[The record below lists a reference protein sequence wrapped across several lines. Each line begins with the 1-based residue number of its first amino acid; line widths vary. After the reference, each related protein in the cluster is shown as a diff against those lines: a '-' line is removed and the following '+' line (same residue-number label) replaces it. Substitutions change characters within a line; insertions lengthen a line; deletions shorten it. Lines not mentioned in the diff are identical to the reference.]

1 MSASGG
7 DPKLPV
13 HPYLCGDSLPTS
25 EQQPALT
32 ATVRYFTINREK
44 LVSDY
49 PYEISPSAGKKVHV
63 EVFRIPYCEISGLG
77 PPPADLRNSHLGDI
91 YVDLSPAQ
99 YAVYGRVA
107 DGTWKRW
114 YDPQPFHKTEA
125 AIVKH
130 PHFRHRLLW
139 CSDAVG
145 ISWFVS
151 TTVHSNQERAKLK
164 GLVSAD
170 VDKTEETKWREA
182 AAIIGIAL
190 GREGWQREW
199 REGTARAGGDL
210 APLGDT
216 VIERVVRGAARSREA
231 QDAQSEGTR
240 TELEDEK
247 PALKEEICVLEKQL
261 ECAAQLVVAVEPKQ
275 FSEWMEKVVSDGIAT
290 ARNKMDPKVRE
301 YWDLRT
307 ELAAGEEQLC
317 KEETLLEDVQV
328 ALGLAISE
336 HKQLKLSAGV

>member
-1 MSASGG
+1 
-7 DPKLPV
+7 
-13 HPYLCGDSLPTS
+13 LPTS

-49 PYEISPSAGKKVHV
+49 PYEISPSAGKKAHV

-190 GREGWQREW
+190 GEKDGSAS
-199 REGTARAGGDL
+199 GARAQH
-210 APLGDT
+210 AREATSPLS
-216 VIERVVRGAARSREA
+216 VIPSSRESSA
-231 QDAQSEGTR
+231 VPHVLGKRKTR
-240 TELEDEK
+240 SQKEPERSAACPEVKRYKALLLHSIQELEDEK

-275 FSEWMEKVVSDGIAT
+275 FSEWMEKVVSG
-290 ARNKMDPKVRE
+290 NYCSP
-301 YWDLRT
+301 LRC
-307 ELAAGEEQLC
+307 Q
-317 KEETLLEDVQV
+317 
-328 ALGLAISE
+328 
-336 HKQLKLSAGV
+336 